1 MSLANTSGAGRFSES
16 LKRFIPQPENIEAQ
30 LVALDQFVI
39 RERFESLGLLAL
51 VALATAQSELEVSGF
66 PIRAEDVVVAFDHR
80 YFT

>member
-39 RERFESLGLLAL
+39 RERFELLSLLAF
-51 VALATAQSELEVSGF
+51 VARATAQAVIETNGF
-66 PIRAEDVVVAFDHR
+66 PIRAADVVVAFDHR
-80 YFT
+80 FFT